1 LAAGKGGSGTLGE
14 AKGGGLAKRLWWQL
28 LQAALVPAQ
37 AEMALSLWK
46 YRRTSMLVS
55 KRFLPEPHAFLRL
68 TPSFA
73 KGQQL
78 RENIW
83 HIRGPL
89 RPHPQALL

>member
-1 LAAGKGGSGTLGE
+1 MAAGKGGSGTLGE

-55 KRFLPEPHAFLRL
+55 KRFLPEPQAFLRQGPAAEREHL
-68 TPSFA
+68 AHQGAAKTTPPSSTLI
-73 KGQQL
+73 G
-78 RENIW
+78 
-83 HIRGPL
+83 
-89 RPHPQALL
+89 